1 MAGTS
6 SEGVGQ
12 GSVTNIYPKILND
25 VVKTENL
32 ASFGFTG
39 LVELVGSN
47 TNSLTIRSGPSDGGS
62 DDNAQNLNLLGGT
75 GNSTG
80 DNDGGDVN
88 VIGGAGN
95 GSGEGGSVYI
105 AGGVGG
111 PTSSYSEDVTIE
123 GGYGAYDEVDGG
135 GVYIYGGPGSNESGD
150 SGNGG
155 EIYMAAGQAANGG
168 GDGGDFS
175 LYAGE
180 GHGNGNGGDFRIE
193 AGNYNGNE
201 SSSAGSVEI
210 YAGYVAGDGTS
221 AGTIIIRAG
230 DSYSSKNVTGGDIT
244 IQSGVGTVNGRGG
257 DLNLIAGNS
266 VGTDRA
272 GDINL
277 SAGNN
282 SGAGREGHVYLNSM
296 PRMPVYVDNTA
307 RDLAAGTATE
317 GMFCYNTATNNVEF
331 YINGAWKSVDVTA
344 IV

>member
-1 MAGTS
+1 MGATS
-6 SEGVGQ
+6 NEGVGQ

-32 ASFGFTG
+32 VSFGFTG

-47 TNSLTIRSGPSDGGS
+47 TNALTIRSGPSDGDSG
-62 DDNAQNLNLLGGT
+62 DNAQDLNLLGGT

-80 DNDGGDVN
+80 DNDGGDIDI
-88 VIGGAGN
+88 IGGAGN

-135 GVYIYGGPGSNESGD
+135 GVYIYGGPGSYD
-150 SGNGG
+150 SGNVCNGG
-155 EIYMAAGQAANGG
+155 EIYMAAGRGASDGG
-168 GDGGDFS
+168 NGGDFS

-180 GHGNGNGGDFRIE
+180 GHGNGNGGDFQIA
-193 AGNYNGNE
+193 AGSYDGNE
-201 SSSAGSVEI
+201 SSSAGSVQI
-210 YAGYVAGDGTS
+210 YAGFVTGHGTN
-221 AGTIIIRAG
+221 AGTILIRAG
-230 DSYSSKNVTGGDIT
+230 DSYSSKDVTGGDIT

-272 GDINL
+272 GDINV
-277 SAGNN
+277 SAGAN
-282 SGAGREGHVYLNSM
+282 SGAGIEGRIYLNSM
-296 PRMPVYVDNTA
+296 PRMPVYADNTA
-307 RDLAAGTATE
+307 RNLSAGTATN
-317 GMFCYNTATNNVEF
+317 GMFCYNTTSGNIEVYVGGTWRTVNV
-331 YINGAWKSVDVTA
+331 T
-344 IV
+344 

>member
-1 MAGTS
+1 MGATS
-6 SEGVGQ
+6 NEGVGQ

-32 ASFGFTG
+32 VSFGFTG

-47 TNSLTIRSGPSDGGS
+47 TNALTIRSGPSDGDSG
-62 DDNAQNLNLLGGT
+62 DNAQDLNLLGGT

-80 DNDGGDVN
+80 DNDGGDIDI
-88 VIGGAGN
+88 IGGAGN
-95 GSGEGGSVYI
+95 GTGEGGRVYI

-111 PTSSYSEDVTIE
+111 PNSSYSEDVTIE

-135 GVYIYGGPGSNESGD
+135 GVYIYGGPGNFGGENKGD
-150 SGNGG
+150 GG
-155 EIYMAAGQAANGG
+155 EIYMAAGQAASGD
-168 GDGGDFS
+168 GDGGGFTV
-175 LYAGE
+175 YAGE
-180 GHGNGNGGDFRIE
+180 GHGNGNGGGLLMR
-193 AGNYNGNE
+193 AGNYNGNA

-210 YAGYVAGDGTS
+210 VAGYVSGDGTT
-221 AGTIIIRAG
+221 AGSVIIEAG
-230 DSYSSKNVTGGDIT
+230 DSYSSKTVNGGDIT
-244 IQSGVGTVNGRGG
+244 IESGFGTVNGRGG

-272 GDINL
+272 GDINV
-277 SAGNN
+277 SAGAN
-282 SGAGREGHVYLNSM
+282 SGAGIEGRIYLNSM
-296 PRMPVYVDNTA
+296 PRMPVYADNTA
-307 RDLAAGTATE
+307 RDLAAGTATN